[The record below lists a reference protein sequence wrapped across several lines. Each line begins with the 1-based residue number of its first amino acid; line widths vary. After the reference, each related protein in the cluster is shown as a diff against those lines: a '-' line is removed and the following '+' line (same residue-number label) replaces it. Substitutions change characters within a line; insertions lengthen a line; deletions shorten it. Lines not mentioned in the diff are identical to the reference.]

1 MKDLAVLDTNIVIDW
16 LNGHPAAVQIYSQYC
31 QVVIS
36 RVTYAEVLVGY
47 KDPEIKNTVAELLEA
62 SFLIDDTTVEI
73 ALEAVKARQATRV
86 GLCDAFIYAT
96 AVERGCVVYSRNP
109 KDFKKLKA
117 HNDAAV
123 EMPYEVTCDLRTLR
137 TFEDMT
143 VIISEMTI

>member
-1 MKDLAVLDTNIVIDW
+1 MRDFAVLDTNIVIDW
-16 LNGHPAAVQIYSQYC
+16 LNGHPGALDIYAKHR

-47 KDPEIKNTVAELLEA
+47 KDPDVKDTVAELLEA

-123 EMPYEVTCDLRTLR
+123 EMPYDVICDLRTLR

-143 VIISEMTI
+143 VTINRMTI